1 MLNILLFSF
10 CAQKSNLLHS
20 MNAHCLECIKSMTK
34 IGIQGQNNIYI
45 FKMFLKNVIANSDD
59 LTSDTIRNGSVMKI
73 FLYNKDLFFN
83 ITVWLMILITYIN
96 ESK

>member
-1 MLNILLFSF
+1 M
-10 CAQKSNLLHS
+10 K
-20 MNAHCLECIKSMTK
+20 K
-34 IGIQGQNNIYI
+34 IGIQGQKNIYI

-83 ITVWLMILITYIN
+83 ITV
-96 ESK
+96 